1 MAFQANSDFAAK
13 RSWIRTVLV
22 LLGGVAIAAG
32 GAYAFIAGGL
42 SSDEEKARLT
52 HTITRA
58 DLKVSIV
65 EQGTLESS
73 DNDEIKCKVRGFST
87 VNWVIKGGSVVRKGD
102 ILVRLDTK
110 IIEEHYSLTK
120 TNTHTATATLA
131 RTEADVKKA
140 EIAIGAYLEGRYRAQ
155 LQQLEKE
162 VELADLRLD
171 TAKKILGNTEAL
183 FRGGYVNKL
192 QVDGKKFIVNE
203 AELDMR
209 VKKTQIQV
217 LNTFTK
223 EMELESLRGNLA
235 AAQLKLEADKAGLRM
250 ELARQKRALEELES
264 CVIRAERPG
273 LVIYPSAAAWK
284 GAPDIDVG
292 ATVRRDQVL
301 LLMPDLT
308 KMQVKVGVHESI
320 VDRVEPHLPTRVTLP
335 DRVLDADVSTVA
347 NVTQP
352 AGWWT
357 GNVVRYSTVIDLPPD
372 EGLKPGMSAEV
383 EIIVEEHKD
392 VLTIPVAAVVETD
405 QGDFCWIEI
414 DPDGPPKRRTI
425 ELGDS
430 NDVFIVV
437 KSGLDEGTKVV
448 LNPLDHIDE
457 AQAQAMRSLADPGQ
471 TSDTSAS
478 EPPAGGEDND

>member
-1 MAFQANSDFAAK
+1 MASQANTDFAAK
-13 RSWIRTVLV
+13 RSWIRTALILLV
-22 LLGGVAIAAG
+22 VIAIAAG

-42 SSDEEKARLT
+42 SGNDQKARLT
-52 HTITRA
+52 HTITRG
-58 DLKVSIV
+58 DLTISIV

-73 DNDEIKCKVRGFST
+73 DNDEVVCEVRGFST

-102 ILVRLDTK
+102 ILVKLDTK
-110 IIEEHYSLTK
+110 VIEEHYSLTK

-131 RTEADVKKA
+131 RTEADVRKA
-140 EIAIGAYLEGRYRAQ
+140 EIAIDAYLEGRYRSQ
-155 LQQLEKE
+155 LQQLEQE
-162 VELADLRLD
+162 VELAGLRLE
-171 TAKKILGNTEAL
+171 TAEKILSNTESL
-183 FRGGYVNKL
+183 FRSGYVNKL
-192 QVDGKKFIVNE
+192 QVDGKKFVVNE
-203 AELDMR
+203 AELDLK
-209 VKKTQIQV
+209 VKETQIQV
-217 LNTFTK
+217 LNTYTK
-223 EMELESLRGNLA
+223 EMELVSLQGNLT
-235 AAQLKLEADKAGLRM
+235 AAQLKLEADKAGLEM

-264 CVIRAERPG
+264 CIIRADRSG

-284 GAPDIDVG
+284 DAPDIDVG

-320 VDRVEPHLPTRVTLP
+320 VDRVKEGLPTRVTLP
-335 DRVLDADVSTVA
+335 DRVLDAEVSKVA

-405 QGDFCWIEI
+405 QGDFCWIEAV
-414 DPDGPPKRRTI
+414 PDGPPKRRTI

-430 NDVFIVV
+430 NDVFVV
-437 KSGLDEGTKVV
+437 VNSGLDEGAKVV

-457 AQAQAMRSLADPGQ
+457 AQAQAMRSLADTGQ
-471 TSDTSAS
+471 TSETLAS
-478 EPPAGGEDND
+478 EPLTGAEDND